1 MRCDIIIPIYN
12 AIDCVKE
19 CVNSVIKNTDL
30 KENGL
35 ILIDDKSSDKSII
48 EYLKELESSTK
59 DINLTILYNKANL
72 GFVGTVNK
80 GMQYSKNDV
89 LLLNSDTEV
98 GPRWLKLM
106 QECAYSE
113 VNVGSVTAL
122 SNNATLVSV
131 PVGLQAN
138 ELPNNM
144 SFEEYAMLV
153 QKNSLKKY
161 PEIPTA
167 HGFCMYIKRDV
178 LDNVG
183 YFDAEAFGK
192 GYGEENDFSYRCM
205 EYGYKHLLCD
215 NVIVYHKESQ
225 SFSEAKTDLIN
236 NNLKILAKRYPA
248 YVSKTDMW
256 LKRFPLKDICQN
268 INYLINQYKRKNI
281 LFVVHDWSNIND
293 NIGGTTLHCYDLIKG
308 LREYFNIHVLAPE
321 GSLYK
326 VCSYFKTDKEE
337 LKFDGILNNVG
348 IANLYSK
355 EYKDMV
361 EKIIDGLDI
370 DVVHVHHM
378 IGHYFDIIDV
388 AKSRN
393 IKTLYTAHDF
403 YCLCPSINMLYN
415 MEQCCL
421 DIDKK
426 DCTQCLKNK
435 LGISNNII
443 NLWKS
448 RWKHYLEQFDEVIT
462 PSKSTKD
469 ILQKEYTKLHCKDIE
484 HGINIYQNKCN
495 LAYTG
500 KMNVAFVG
508 VMAKHKGAE
517 IVQDLIKNVKDTD
530 ISFHLFG
537 DSEYKNLKKNTNNYT
552 YHGKYKREEL
562 SQLLIDNE
570 INLVC
575 NLSIWPETYSYTLTE
590 TISCRVPV
598 LSYNIGAVAERI
610 EKYGFGWTV
619 PLGTTTKDLGK
630 FIVDLKNDQVG
641 YERVI
646 NNLNVYKT
654 KTVESMIEE
663 YLPLYD
669 VEYNHENNLIG
680 ELICS
685 QSTELINPYYVN
697 IEEILNSRRW
707 KLVSRIQLPAPMKK
721 IARKIIK

>member
-1 MRCDIIIPIYN
+1 MRCDVIIPIYN

-35 ILIDDKSSDKSII
+35 ILIDDKSPDESVR
-48 EYLKELESSTK
+48 EYLKVLESDLK
-59 DINLTILYNKANL
+59 NINVTILYNETNL

-80 GMQYSKNDV
+80 GMKYSKNDV

-98 GPRWLKLM
+98 GPKWLELM
-106 QECAYSE
+106 KECAYSQE
-113 VNVGSVTAL
+113 NVGSVTAL

-131 PVGLQAN
+131 PIGLQAN
-138 ELPNNM
+138 ELPSNM
-144 SFEEYAMLV
+144 SFEEYAILV
-153 QKNSLKKY
+153 QMNSLKKY
-161 PEIPTA
+161 PELPTA
-167 HGFCMYIKRDV
+167 HGFCMYIRRDV

-183 YFDAEAFGK
+183 YFDAKTFGK

-215 NVIVYHKESQ
+215 EVIVYHKESQ
-225 SFSEAKTDLIN
+225 SFSESKTDLIN

-256 LKRFPLKDICQN
+256 LKRFPLKNICQN
-268 INYLINQYKRKNI
+268 INYSINQYNRKNI
-281 LFVVHDWSNIND
+281 LFVVHDWSNIKD
-293 NIGGTTLHCYDLIKG
+293 NIGGTTLHCYDLIER
-308 LREYFNIHVLAPE
+308 LREHFNIHVLAPE
-321 GSLYK
+321 GGLYK
-326 VCSYFKTDKEE
+326 IYSYFKTGEEE
-337 LKFDGILNNVG
+337 LKFDSIMNNVG

-355 EYKDMV
+355 EYESMV
-361 EKIIDGLDI
+361 EKIVDGLDI

-378 IGHYFDIIDV
+378 IGHYFDILDV

-393 IKTLYTAHDF
+393 IKTIYTVHDF

-415 MEQCCL
+415 MEQYCL
-421 DIDKK
+421 CIDKK

-443 NLWKS
+443 NLWKV
-448 RWKHYLEQFDEVIT
+448 RWENYLEQFDEVLT
-462 PSKSTKD
+462 PSKSTKE

-484 HGINIYQNKCN
+484 HGINIHQNKSN
-495 LAYTG
+495 LTYNG

-517 IVQDLIKNVKDTD
+517 IVQDLIKIVKDSD
-530 ISFHLFG
+530 VSFHLFG
-537 DSEYKNLKKNTNNYT
+537 DSEYQGLKKSTNNYI

-562 SQLLIDNE
+562 PQLLADNN

-590 TISCRVPV
+590 TISCGVPV
-598 LSYNIGAVAERI
+598 LSYNVGAVAERI

-619 PLGTTTKDLGK
+619 PLDTTTKDLGK
-630 FIVDLKNDQVG
+630 FIVSLKNDQLG
-641 YERVI
+641 YEKVI
-646 NNLNVYKT
+646 NDLNAYKI
-654 KTVESMIEE
+654 KTVDDMIEE

-669 VEYNHENNLIG
+669 IEYNHENNLIG
-680 ELICS
+680 ELICL
-685 QSTELINPYYVN
+685 QSTESINPHYVN
-697 IEEILNSRRW
+697 IDEILNSRRW
-707 KLVSRIQLPAPMKK
+707 KLVSRIQLPESMKK
-721 IARKIIK
+721 IVRKIIK